1 MSLYLSQVLHS
12 FSIHL
17 YVGFVVGDFSRM
29 TESDSVL
36 LKGWYKQLYP
46 NTLIHSWLGQS
57 TKVVESPKE
66 RLQRLWNQLNPDE
79 QVDWKNHKP
88 PITSPEISFWMKH
101 YCEFVSDEEMYRQDY
116 GEEQT
121 EVDEDMEWYYHYVK
135 MGLMED
141 VYGYFQDDYP
151 F

>member
-1 MSLYLSQVLHS
+1 M
-12 FSIHL
+12 
-17 YVGFVVGDFSRM
+17 GDFSRF
-29 TESDSVL
+29 TQSDIVL
-36 LKGWYKQLYP
+36 LKKWYRQLYP
-46 NTLIHSWLGQS
+46 ERLNSSSSVQP
-57 TKVVESPKE
+57 TKVIETPKE

-79 QVDWKNHKP
+79 QVDWKNYRP
-88 PITSPEISFWMKH
+88 PIISPEISSWMTN
-101 YCEFVSDEEMYRQDY
+101 YYEFASEEEMYRQDH
-116 GEEQT
+116 EEEET

>member
-1 MSLYLSQVLHS
+1 M
-12 FSIHL
+12 
-17 YVGFVVGDFSRM
+17 GDFSRFS
-29 TESDSVL
+29 ESEL
-36 LKGWYKQLYP
+36 GQLKKWFHQLYP
-46 NTLIHSWLGQS
+46 ERLKTPSSSQS

-66 RLQRLWNQLNPDE
+66 RLQRLWNKLNPDE
-79 QVDWKNHKP
+79 QIDWGSYEP
-88 PITSPEISFWMKH
+88 PIISPEISFWMKH
-101 YCEFVSDEEMYRQDY
+101 YCEYVSDEEMYQQDY

>member
-1 MSLYLSQVLHS
+1 
-12 FSIHL
+12 
-17 YVGFVVGDFSRM
+17 
-29 TESDSVL
+29 
-36 LKGWYKQLYP
+36 
-46 NTLIHSWLGQS
+46 
-57 TKVVESPKE
+57 
-66 RLQRLWNQLNPDE
+66 LWNKLNPDE

-88 PITSPEISFWMKH
+88 PIISPEISFWMKH
-101 YCEFVSDEEMYRQDY
+101 YCEYVSDEEMYYQDY

-121 EVDEDMEWYYHYVK
+121 EVDEDMECYYYYVK

>member
-1 MSLYLSQVLHS
+1 M
-12 FSIHL
+12 
-17 YVGFVVGDFSRM
+17 GDFSRM
-29 TESDSVL
+29 TESDNVL
-36 LKGWYKQLYP
+36 LKGWYHLLFP
-46 NTLIHSWLGQS
+46 DTLRTPSSGQS

-88 PITSPEISFWMKH
+88 PIFSPEISFWMKH
-101 YCEFVSDEEMYRQDY
+101 YCEYVSDEEMYRQDY

-135 MGLMED
+135 MGMMED
-141 VYGYFQDDYP
+141 VCGYFQDDYP